1 MISIIA
7 GALAGL
13 AAAAV
18 VYFVMALY
26 VWTVIHSGWTDG
38 AIRAYYTSLSI
49 VPPIVG
55 LLAAWGVWA
64 VVARRARRPGPPID
78 AGGRRSE

>member
-1 MISIIA
+1 MIPIIA
-7 GALAGL
+7 GAPAGL

-38 AIRAYYTSLSI
+38 AIRAYYTSFYV

-55 LLAAWGVWA
+55 LLAAWGAWA
-64 VVARRARRPGPPID
+64 VVARRREEANRTP
-78 AGGRRSE
+78 

>member
-1 MISIIA
+1 MIPIIA

-26 VWTVIHSGWTDG
+26 VWTVIHSSWTDG
-38 AIRAYYTSLSI
+38 AIRAYYTSFYV

-55 LLAAWGVWA
+55 LLAAWGAWA
-64 VVARRARRPGPPID
+64 VVARRREEANRTP
-78 AGGRRSE
+78 

>member
-1 MISIIA
+1 MIPIIA

-38 AIRAYYTSLSI
+38 AIRAYYTSFYV

-55 LLAAWGVWA
+55 LLAAWSAWA
-64 VVARRARRPGPPID
+64 VVARRARQPRPTERP
-78 AGGRRSE
+78 RRKTA